1 MLFGKHINLLLK
13 DFYENNKTIVIG
25 SVMGSVITFTIE
37 SIVTPYVMGKLF
49 TNLNDKIILRN
60 NIIKLLGTCILT
72 QTAYAISEKL
82 NSQLEPVLTK
92 YITDKII
99 DNIFIKYDI
108 THKEIDMSIIFSK
121 IYLLRTNIESLID
134 RLFMIL
140 LPRFISILIIGI
152 RFLLIN
158 KKLGVCFISIIL
170 LQFSFMFNN
179 INVCINKSYNELEVR
194 DEVMEYIEDRFNN
207 IHTISSTMN
216 GIEKEM
222 NNCKNKSEEIMNLR
236 LDSCKCIINKQ
247 INGYISNTIVFTVIL
262 LYSYKLYNENE
273 LSTEDITSILITMNS
288 LFNHMYEITYYIP
301 EIIDKFGILDNNNKF
316 IEELFSYK
324 QVHGED
330 IEIKNGII
338 EFNNVS
344 FSYDDNNKIFNNFNK
359 IINDNKI
366 VAIYGQ
372 SGSGKSTFVKLICN
386 ILQPNSGII
395 YIDGNDIKNLSKNTI
410 KKYITYISQNTS
422 SLFNDTIYNN
432 IIYGMDYYSDNLE
445 TEVKNIIKKYNLNN
459 IFMNLNDKLNNKNE
473 YDFLNYNVGKNGEL
487 LSGGQR
493 QIIHII
499 RAMLNKISKILILD
513 EPTSAIDNDNRNNI
527 LNMIKEEAKNRL
539 VLIITHDNQIKNRCD
554 EYIQIK

>member
-13 DFYENNKTIVIG
+13 DFYENNKTIVIS

-37 SIVTPYVMGKLF
+37 SVVTPYIMGNLF

-92 YITDKII
+92 YIIDKII

-121 IYLLRTNIESLID
+121 IYLLKSNIESLID
-134 RLFMIL
+134 RLFIIL
-140 LPRFISILIIGI
+140 LPRFISIFIIGI
-152 RFLLIN
+152 RFFLIN
-158 KKLGVCFISIIL
+158 KKLGICFMSIIL
-170 LQFSFMFNN
+170 LQFLFMFNN
-179 INVCINKSYNELEVR
+179 INVCINKSHNELELR
-194 DEVMEYIEDRFNN
+194 DEVMEYVEDRFNN

-222 NNCKNKSEEIMNLR
+222 NNCKNKSEEVMNLR

-247 INGYISNTIVFTVIL
+247 VNGYISNTIVFAVIL

-273 LSTEDITSILITMNS
+273 LLTEDITSILITMNS
-288 LFNHMYEITYYIP
+288 LFNHMYEIMYYMP
-301 EIIDKFGILDNNNKF
+301 EIIDNFGILDNNNKF

-324 QVHGED
+324 KVDGKEV
-330 IEIKNGII
+330 EIKNGII

-344 FSYDDNNKIFNNFNK
+344 FSYDDNNKIFNKFNK
-359 IINDNKI
+359 VINDNRI

-386 ILQPNSGII
+386 ILQPKSGTI

-445 TEVKNIIKKYNLNN
+445 TEVKNIIKKYNLSN
-459 IFMNLNDKLNNKNE
+459 IYMNLNDKLDNKNE
-473 YDFLNYNVGKNGEL
+473 YNFLNYNVGKNGEL

-527 LNMIKEEAKNRL
+527 LNMIKKESKNRL
-539 VLIITHDNQIKNRCD
+539 VLIITHDNEIKNRCD